1 MINIREVFSSSCPT
15 ILCLLKEMNNYFPVM
30 AKSLTKLNKKYMPDD
45 LIGRLSA
52 HKFWY
57 KEIKINNPVIVTI
70 SDII

>member
-1 MINIREVFSSSCPT
+1 
-15 ILCLLKEMNNYFPVM
+15 MNNNFPVM

-52 HKFWY
+52 HKFRY

>member
-1 MINIREVFSSSCPT
+1 
-15 ILCLLKEMNNYFPVM
+15 MNNYFPVM

-45 LIGRLSA
+45 LIGRLFA